1 MNTDNRARQI
11 APTHLPT
18 PKSLYSQN
26 GGRISDEREF
36 GRDPLDGDP
45 VKSQM
50 REEAFTER
58 YPDMDTIFHQLVNY
72 NSSPFQQALKSIT
85 YRLSSTRV
93 YIYNSLR
100 QENRMS

>member
-18 PKSLYSQN
+18 PSAAKSLYSQN
-26 GGRISDEREF
+26 GGRIYDEREF

-58 YPDMDTIFHQLVNY
+58 YPDMDTIFHYLVNY
-72 NSSPFQQALKSIT
+72 NSSPFQQALKSFIDIT
-85 YRLSSTRV
+85 YRLSST
-93 YIYNSLR
+93 
-100 QENRMS
+100 